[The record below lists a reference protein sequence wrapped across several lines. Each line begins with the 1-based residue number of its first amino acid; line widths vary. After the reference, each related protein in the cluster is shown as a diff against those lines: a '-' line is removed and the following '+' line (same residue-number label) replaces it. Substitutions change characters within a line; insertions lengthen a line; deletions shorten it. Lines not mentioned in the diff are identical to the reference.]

1 MTTTFGSLSS
11 AKTNNSIYKGDG
23 GYDVVDY
30 NLPQWNYTITN
41 NSDGSI
47 TVRNK
52 NTGITDTLTGISEI
66 DFQDGGNLD
75 LYITPLQSS
84 YSYPSGK
91 NWVNFYMGAP
101 NQTITIHGNASVAF
115 GLFNGTAVNLGDGNN
130 AEDGGVAF
138 YNLNGTSVNVNM
150 AAGSATDSLGHQFTF
165 TGFHNVSTGGGA
177 NDVFLG
183 TTGDDLFN
191 INFGGNGGHCTVQ
204 GSGGN
209 DIASFYNNPFTDYT
223 ITANADASVVTV
235 SRGGYTAT
243 LNNIATLQF
252 SQNGVGQPIIFQTM
266 SLINFNTLGAN
277 ALLAHTNDGW
287 EGSNPGKPIT
297 LTYSFMTALPSAGEG
312 SSGTGFTAPNAAYKS
327 AVQQILSQIS
337 NQTLLTFNLVSDS
350 TTTHGQLDFG
360 VNTQTGTLG
369 ASYLPTDAKQAGQVW
384 LDSSALNTL
393 SPGGMG
399 YQALLTQIAH
409 ALGLSAPISTTSPV
423 SAQSVLLSQWNNNDF
438 TVMSANQ
445 APNMLWQSA
454 LGPLDVQALQTLYGT
469 NPSYSTSSQSS
480 QVFKMS
486 DLSGQSIQTLA
497 STGSGM
503 NVLDCSMVSRGVY
516 INLGANTYSSVGID
530 ANGITSFDNIFI
542 GPNTKIQK
550 IIGTADDDV
559 MIGNGLND
567 IFVTGNGND
576 VVLGATGLNTA
587 VLNQA
592 FNSYTI
598 SFDTPSSDWLVSDKA
613 GVSGSKSFN
622 TVQRL
627 QFTDVNLALDVGANQ
642 AAGQTAEILG
652 AVFGKAALSNQ
663 SFVGIGLNALD
674 AGTSVLNLM
683 QLALNYKLGVGFSNA
698 QEISLLYQNVL
709 GTVAQTSDINQWSG
723 VINSGQYTQASLAVM
738 AAQTSLNT
746 TNINLTGLAQ
756 TGLEYT
762 PSTLY

>member
-11 AKTNNSIYKGDG
+11 AKSINSNYSGDG
-23 GYDVVDY
+23 GYDIVDY
-30 NLPQWNYTITN
+30 NLPQWNYTITT
-41 NSDGSI
+41 NSNGSI

-52 NTGITDTLTGISEI
+52 NTGITDTLNGISEI
-66 DFQDGGNLD
+66 DFQDGGNVD

-84 YSYPSGK
+84 FSYASGN
-91 NWVNFYMGAP
+91 NWVNLYMGAP
-101 NQTITIHGNASVAF
+101 NQTITINGNANVAF
-115 GLFNGTAVNLGDGNN
+115 GPFSGTAINLGDDYSP
-130 AEDGGVAF
+130 EDGGVAF

-150 AAGSATDSLGHQFTF
+150 VTGTATDSLGHQFTF
-165 TGFHNVSTGGGA
+165 KGFHDVNTGGGQ
-177 NDVFLG
+177 NDIYLG
-183 TTGDDLFN
+183 TPQSDDFWV
-191 INFGGNGGHCTVQ
+191 NFGNSGGQLLIQGNGGDDT
-204 GSGGN
+204 
-209 DIASFYNNPFTDYT
+209 ASFFSNPFTDYT
-223 ITANADASVVTV
+223 LSANADASVITV
-235 SRGGYTAT
+235 SKGGYTAT
-243 LNNIATLQF
+243 LENISTLQF
-252 SQNGVGQPIIFQTM
+252 SQNGVGQPIILQAM
-266 SLINFNTLGAN
+266 SLINFNTLGAST
-277 ALLAHTNDGW
+277 LLAHTSDGW
-287 EGSNPGKPIT
+287 EGATSGKAIT

-312 SSGTGFTAPNAAYKS
+312 SSGTGFSAPSAAYKS
-327 AVQQILSQIS
+327 AVQQILAQIS
-337 NQTLLTFNLVSDS
+337 SETLITFNAVTDTS
-350 TTTHGQLDFG
+350 TTHGQLDFG

-369 ASYLPTDAKQAGQVW
+369 ASYLPTDPKQAGQVW
-384 LDSSALNTL
+384 LDSSALNSL
-393 SPGGMG
+393 SPGGIG

-409 ALGLSAPISTTSPV
+409 ALGLSSPISTTSPA
-423 SAQSVLLSQWNNNDF
+423 SSQAVLLSQWNNNDF

-445 APNMLWQSA
+445 APNSLWQSA
-454 LGPLDVQALQTLYGT
+454 MGPLDVQALQAPYGT
-469 NPSYSTSSQSS
+469 NPAYNTSTQSAL
-480 QVFKMS
+480 VFKMS
-486 DLSGQSIQTLA
+486 DLSGQSIQTLS

-503 NVLDCSMVSRGVY
+503 NVLDCSSVSRGVY
-516 INLGANTYSSVGID
+516 VNLGANTYSSIGID

-576 VVLGATGLNTA
+576 VVLGGTGLNTA

-598 SFDTPSSDWLVSDKA
+598 SFDAPSSDWLVSDKA

-627 QFTDVNLALDVGANQ
+627 QFTDFNLALDMGANQ
-642 AAGQTAEILG
+642 AGGQTAEILG

-674 AGTSVLNLM
+674 TGTSFLNLM

-723 VINSGQYTQASLAVM
+723 VINSGQYTQASLAAM

>member
-11 AKTNNSIYKGDG
+11 AKSTNSNYKGDG
-23 GYDVVDY
+23 GYDIVDY

-52 NTGITDTLTGISEI
+52 NTGITDTLNGISEI

-84 YSYPSGK
+84 YSYTTGE
-91 NWVNFYMGAP
+91 NWGNLFMGGP
-101 NQTITIHGNASVAF
+101 NQTFTIYGNANVSF
-115 GLFNGTAVNLGDGNN
+115 GPFNGTVINLGDGNN
-130 AEDGGVAF
+130 PEDGSVAF
-138 YNLNGTSVNVNM
+138 YNLNGASVSVNM
-150 AAGSATDSLGHQFTF
+150 ANGTATDSLGHQFTF
-165 TGFHNVSTGGGA
+165 KGFHSVNTGGGQ
-177 NDVFLG
+177 NDVYIG
-183 TTGDDLFN
+183 TPESDQFWV
-191 INFGGNGGHCTVQ
+191 NFGNSGGQVLVQ
-204 GSGGN
+204 GKGGD
-209 DIASFYNNPFTDYT
+209 DIASFYSNPISDYT

-235 SRGGYTAT
+235 SKAGYTAT
-243 LNNIATLQF
+243 LDNIATLQF
-252 SQNGVGQPIIFQTM
+252 SQNGVGQPIIFPTM

-277 ALLAHTNDGW
+277 TLLAHTSDGW

-297 LTYSFMTALPSAGEG
+297 LTYSFMAALPSAGEG
-312 SSGTGFTAPNAAYKS
+312 FSGTGFTAPNAAYKS

-369 ASYLPTDAKQAGQVW
+369 ASYLPTDPKQAGQVW

-530 ANGITSFDNIFI
+530 TNGITSFDNIFI

>member
-1 MTTTFGSLSS
+1 M
-11 AKTNNSIYKGDG
+11 GDG
-23 GYDVVDY
+23 GYDIVDY
-30 NLPQWNYTITN
+30 NLPQWNYTITT
-41 NSDGSI
+41 NSNGSI
-47 TVRNK
+47 TVKNY

-66 DFQDGGNLD
+66 DFQEGGNLG

-84 YSYPSGK
+84 YSYASES
-91 NWVNFYMGAP
+91 NWINIYMGAP
-101 NQTITIHGNASVAF
+101 NQTITINGNANVSF
-115 GLFNGTAVNLGDGNN
+115 GLFNGTAINLGDGYNS
-130 AEDGGVAF
+130 EDGGVAF
-138 YNLNGTSVNVNM
+138 YNLNGASVNVNM
-150 AAGSATDSLGHQFTF
+150 VTGTATDSLGHQFTF
-165 TGFHNVSTGGGA
+165 KGFHNVSTGGGSS
-177 NDVFLG
+177 DVILG
-183 TTGDDLFN
+183 TNGDDLFG
-191 INFGGNGGHCTVQ
+191 INFGGNGGHCLVQ
-204 GSGGN
+204 GNGGD
-209 DIASFYNNPFTDYT
+209 DIASFYNNLFTDYT
-223 ITANADASVVTV
+223 LSANADASVVTV
-235 SRGGYTAT
+235 SKAGYTAT
-243 LNNIATLQF
+243 LDNISTLQF
-252 SQNGVGQPIIFQTM
+252 SQNGVGQPIILQAM
-266 SLINFNTLGAN
+266 SLINFNTLGAST
-277 ALLAHTNDGW
+277 LLAHTSDGW
-287 EGSNPGKPIT
+287 EGATSGKAIT

-312 SSGTGFTAPNAAYKS
+312 SSGTGFSAPSAAYKS
-327 AVQQILSQIS
+327 AVQQILAQIS
-337 NQTLLTFNLVSDS
+337 SETLITFNAVTDTS
-350 TTTHGQLDFG
+350 TTHGQLDFG

-369 ASYLPTDAKQAGQVW
+369 ASYLPTDPKQAGQVW
-384 LDSSALNTL
+384 LDSSALNSL
-393 SPGGMG
+393 SPGGIG

-409 ALGLSAPISTTSPV
+409 ALGLSSPISTTSPA
-423 SAQSVLLSQWNNNDF
+423 SSQAVLLSQWNNNDF

-445 APNMLWQSA
+445 APNSLWQSA
-454 LGPLDVQALQTLYGT
+454 MGPLDVQALQALYGT
-469 NPSYSTSSQSS
+469 NPAYNTSTQSAL
-480 QVFKMS
+480 VFKMS
-486 DLSGQSIQTLA
+486 DLSGQSIQTLS

-503 NVLDCSMVSRGVY
+503 NVLDCSSVSRGVY
-516 INLGANTYSSVGID
+516 VNLGANTYSSIGID

-576 VVLGATGLNTA
+576 VVLGGTGLNTA

-598 SFDTPSSDWLVSDKA
+598 SFDAPSSDWLVSDKA

-627 QFTDVNLALDVGANQ
+627 QFTDFNLALDMGANQ
-642 AAGQTAEILG
+642 AGGQTAEILG

-674 AGTSVLNLM
+674 TGTSFLNLM

-723 VINSGQYTQASLAVM
+723 VINSGQYTQASLAAM